1 MKAFNRLTALIII
14 LAAVIFAGVNLHF
27 AGIANPEGRQ
37 YRVDA
42 SRAAAII
49 EQDGFDSLILSD
61 YSTLTAVVPIDGNDD
76 ITGGNSDY
84 LIKEIN
90 GRLYR
95 FDYTAV
101 SGADKEY
108 ILTANISLGIMFLS
122 VAAVLL
128 YMRHRIIKPFFLL
141 RDLPVEL
148 SKGNLTMPLKE
159 NKQRYFGRFIWGMD
173 MLREKLEQN
182 RQTELGLQAERKK
195 LILSLSHDIK
205 IPLSAI
211 KLYSKSISKG
221 LYSGEE
227 KQAEIA
233 EKINEKA
240 DEIERY
246 VSEIVT
252 ASRDDFLSLEV
263 NDGQFYL
270 SEMLNR
276 ISAYY
281 KDKLKLLKT
290 EFYVSDYSNCI
301 INGDCDRAVEVI
313 QNIMENAIKYGDGKR
328 ISISIS
334 EEEGCRLVTVAN
346 SGCTLPPSELPHM
359 FDSFW
364 RGTNADGAKGSGL
377 GLYIC
382 RRLMNKMGGEVFAEI
397 CGDEMQV
404 TAVFKPVR

>member
-1 MKAFNRLTALIII
+1 MKAFNRLTAFVII
-14 LAAVIFAGVNLHF
+14 LAAMIFAAVNIRF
-27 AGIANPEGRQ
+27 ADISSPEGRQ

-42 SRAAAII
+42 SRAAAVI
-49 EQDGFDSLILSD
+49 EQNGLGALELSD
-61 YSTLTAVVPIDGNDD
+61 YPTLTAVVPVEGSEDLEGRQ
-76 ITGGNSDY
+76 SDY
-84 LIKEIN
+84 LIKKI
-90 GRLYR
+90 GGGLYR
-95 FDYTAV
+95 FDYTAA
-101 SGADKEY
+101 SDIEKEFA
-108 ILTANISLGIMFLS
+108 LTANIAVGAMLVL

-128 YMRHRIIKPFFLL
+128 YMRRRIIKPFYLL
-141 RDLPVEL
+141 RDMPVEL

-159 NKQRYFGRFIWGMD
+159 NRQRYFGRFIWGMD

-182 RQTELGLQAERKK
+182 RQTELSLQAERKK

-221 LYSGEE
+221 LYTDKER
-227 KQAEIA
+227 QAEIA

-240 DEIERY
+240 DEIEQY

-263 NDGQFYL
+263 NEGQFYL
-270 SEMLNR
+270 SDMIGR

-290 EFYVSDYSNCI
+290 EFAVSDYPNCLI
-301 INGDCDRAVEVI
+301 SGDCDRAVEVL

-334 EEEGCRLVTVAN
+334 EEEGCRLVTVSN
-346 SGCTLPPSELPHM
+346 TGCTLSQSELPHM

-364 RGTNADGAKGSGL
+364 RGTNADGESGSGL

-397 CGDEMQV
+397 LGEEMLV
-404 TAVFKPVR
+404 TAVFVPA